1 MRNLKERIKK
11 RIVAV
16 WMLAVVVFMAVPGTC
31 MEAYA
36 AEISLDLQSESV
48 ILMEASTGQV
58 IYEQNATE
66 RMSPASITKIMTL
79 LLTFETIAQ
88 GNASL
93 TDQVIVSEYASSMG
107 GSQVYLAQ
115 GEQQTLETMIKCI
128 VVSSGNDA
136 SVAVAEHIAGSEEAF
151 VNRMNEKAL
160 SLGMVDTHFE
170 DCCGLTESDNHYT
183 TAKDI
188 AIMTRELT
196 VNHPQIFNYSGIW
209 MEDIVHDT
217 PRGRETFG
225 LSSTNKLLKQY
236 PYATGLKTGF
246 TSKAMFCLSATATK
260 DGIDLIA
267 VIMHAPDSKTRFS
280 EAQVL
285 LNHGFANCK
294 LYVDKNQD
302 VLPILQVERGKED
315 SVSLLYQSEYRYL
328 DTQGSDLN
336 QVTKEV
342 QLPQVVKAPVAEG
355 EVAGMAH
362 YYLNGQ
368 EIGTVPILYGQS
380 VEQAGYLDSFVDI
393 LELFLL

>member
-1 MRNLKERIKK
+1 MLVLLFLTPAHRVQAEENSLNLSSK
-11 RIVAV
+11 
-16 WMLAVVVFMAVPGTC
+16 
-31 MEAYA
+31 
-36 AEISLDLQSESV
+36 SV
-48 ILMEASTGQV
+48 ILMEESTGQV
-58 IYEQNATE
+58 IYEQNSTE
-66 RMSPASITKIMTL
+66 QLSPASITKIMTL
-79 LLTFETIAQ
+79 LLTFEAISQ
-88 GNASL
+88 GNAAL

-151 VNRMNEKAL
+151 VQKMNDKAAA
-160 SLGMVDTHFE
+160 LGMVDTHFE

-183 TAKDI
+183 TARDV
-188 AIMTRELT
+188 AIMSRELSYYYPE
-196 VNHPQIFNYSGIW
+196 VLNYSGIW

-217 PRGRETFG
+217 PRGREVFG

-267 VIMHAPDSKTRFS
+267 VIMGAPDSKTRFS

-285 LNHGFANCK
+285 LNHGFALCK
-294 LYVDKNQD
+294 LYVDSNQD
-302 VLPILQVERGKED
+302 VLPQIAVEQGKED
-315 SVSLLYQSEYRYL
+315 VVELQYQGEYRYL
-328 DTQGSDLN
+328 DIKGSDLS
-336 QVTKEV
+336 QVTKQLE
-342 QLPQVVKAPVAEG
+342 LPQVVEAPVQEG
-355 EVAGMAH
+355 EVAGMAR
-362 YYLNGQ
+362 YYLGDVS
-368 EIGTVPILYGQS
+368 IGGVPILYGAT
-380 VEQAGYLDSFVDI
+380 VERSGYWDCFMDI

>member
-1 MRNLKERIKK
+1 MGNIKK
-11 RIVAV
+11 KIRKIFVTWLLLGAV
-16 WMLAVVVFMAVPGTC
+16 LLGAPGIQ
-31 MEAYA
+31 MKANA
-36 AEISLDLQSESV
+36 AELTLQLQSGSV
-48 ILMEASTGQV
+48 ILLEASTGQV

-88 GNASL
+88 GNAAL

-183 TAKDI
+183 TARDV
-188 AIMTRELT
+188 AIMSRELT
-196 VNHPQIFNYSGIW
+196 VNYPQVLNYSGIW

-285 LNHGFANCK
+285 LNHGFACCK

-302 VLPILQVERGKED
+302 VLPELPIERGKAD
-315 SVSLLYQSEYRYL
+315 SVSLHYQDEYRYL
-328 DTQGSDLN
+328 DTQGNDLT
-336 QVTKEV
+336 QISKEI
-342 QLPQVVKAPVAEG
+342 QLPQFAEAPVAEG
-355 EVAGMAH
+355 DVAGMAR
-362 YYLNGQ
+362 YFMNGQ
-368 EIGTVPILYGQS
+368 EIGSVPILYGQS
-380 VEQAGYLDSFVDI
+380 VERAGYLDSFTSI